1 MAVADYPDP
10 VIVASVTGGT
20 TGLQPAILDVS
31 QFITPDLPP
40 VIQIYISNT
49 ATVVITASGKLSTTD
64 PPTLLYAA
72 QFGNSVTTSDFVD
85 LIGGARMFYQFNV
98 TANTGTVVIM
108 ALAGSNRPGTL
119 AMPQLVRMTTNATSG
134 L

>member
-1 MAVADYPDP
+1 MATADYPSP
-10 VIVASVTGGT
+10 IQVASTAG

-40 VIQIYISNT
+40 VVQIYISAT

-64 PPTLLYAA
+64 PATLVYPV
-72 QFGNSVTTSDFVD
+72 QFGNSITGSNFVD

-98 TANTGTVVIM
+98 TANTGTVVIL
-108 ALAGSNRPGTL
+108 ALAGANRPGIL
-119 AMPQLVRMTTNATSG
+119 AMPQLVRMSTNATEG